1 MITEW
6 LLYFLGSVAE
16 ALLELIP
23 GAPERQPAVDGFQQG
38 IGTVVAYAGAFGHWI
53 PWNVVGPVCLLV
65 FGALVASG
73 GIKLVRIVLS
83 FLTLGGGSAA

>member
-38 IGTVVAYAGAFGHWI
+38 IGTVVAYAGRGL
-53 PWNVVGPVCLLV
+53 NVEQ
-65 FGALVASG
+65 VA
-73 GIKLVRIVLS
+73 
-83 FLTLGGGSAA
+83 